1 MRFALLVFPVPLVST
16 SPVLAQSADRLEPLP
31 ALPAT
36 PEPAPTPA
44 APPAP
49 GEATFVAPPSIAKGG
64 QADAPTPA
72 TTAAPPCLCAR
83 YERHGFY
90 LRYVGGYGYFS
101 IWGDG
106 PTGSAS
112 ISGGALT
119 GSIAVGGTIA
129 KGLAV
134 AGAFRAWSTS
144 GTFDGGPAISVTTS
158 RSLNGAITTT
168 SHGLT
173 GARATSFEIG
183 ALVDWYPDPAGGWH
197 AGASIGVGG
206 VDVTDDAGDEMSST
220 ALGGSLF
227 GGYQWWLGPAW
238 SLGVEVVMSG
248 ATKGSLTDSNQNDS
262 NYRLMPLAIG
272 IETPFIYY

>member
-1 MRFALLVFPVPLVST
+1 MRFALLVFLMPLASA
-16 SPVLAQSADRLEPLP
+16 SPALAQSNDRLEPLP

-36 PEPAPTPA
+36 PEPTPTPA

-49 GEATFVAPPSIAKGG
+49 AEAIPVAPPSVAGG
-64 QADAPTPA
+64 QAAAPTPT
-72 TTAAPPCLCAR
+72 TTAATPCPCAR

-90 LRYVGGYGYFS
+90 LRYGAGYGYLS
-101 IWGDG
+101 TWGDG
-106 PTGSAS
+106 PSGSAS
-112 ISGGALT
+112 ISGGAIT
-119 GSIAVGGTIA
+119 GSIAIGGTIA
-129 KGLAV
+129 KGLVV

-144 GTFDGGPAISVTTS
+144 GTFDGGPAITVTTS

-173 GARATSFEIG
+173 GASATSFEIG

-197 AGASIGVGG
+197 AGASIGIGG
-206 VDVTDDAGDEMSST
+206 VGVTDDAGDEMSSG

-248 ATKGSLTDSNQNDS
+248 ATKASLTDSNQNDS

-272 IETPFIYY
+272 IETPLLYY